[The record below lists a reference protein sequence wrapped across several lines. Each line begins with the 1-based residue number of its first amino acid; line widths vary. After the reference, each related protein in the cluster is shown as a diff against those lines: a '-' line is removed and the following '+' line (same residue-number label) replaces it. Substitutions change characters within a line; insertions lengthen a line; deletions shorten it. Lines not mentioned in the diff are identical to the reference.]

1 MLGAGGRAVSLLGWE
16 GGCDEGRKEEQSP
29 GPLVLPWSCS
39 LGTGGTSLGTGL
51 DLGLPGGLS
60 VI

>member
-1 MLGAGGRAVSLLGWE
+1 MSLLGWE

-29 GPLVLPWSCS
+29 GPFVLPWSCS

-60 VI
+60 II